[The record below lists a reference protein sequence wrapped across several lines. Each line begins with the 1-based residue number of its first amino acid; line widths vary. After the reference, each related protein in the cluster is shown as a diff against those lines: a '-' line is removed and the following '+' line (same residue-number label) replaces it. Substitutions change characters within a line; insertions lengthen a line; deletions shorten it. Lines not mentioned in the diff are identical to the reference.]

1 MKIVFII
8 DSLRR
13 HGAQRFLTYLA
24 HGLSDLGYTQRVIVL
39 NKAFDPDIE
48 EALSLAGCSVTY
60 IGKFIFL
67 LAGAGWWRLVAIL
80 KRCRPEVVMTILD
93 FADTLGRP
101 AARLAR
107 CPVLVSSIQV
117 RNLTK
122 PGWRRWFD
130 RKTVSWA
137 DKIIFNTS
145 EVVDYA
151 RETEGV
157 REDQIVVIP
166 NGVED
171 LLTRSGALRKTRRDE
186 LRIGTQ
192 TALLGT
198 VARLYRQKNLPLFL
212 RSAAKLSSA
221 RPWKILVVGEGPE
234 RPRLVALA
242 RDLGLSER
250 VIWLGSRAD
259 VGGWLAAMDI
269 FVHTADFEGM
279 PNAIME
285 AMAMALPVVASNVDG
300 NRELI
305 SHGVSGYLVSAG
317 DACAFAEQIQQLMD
331 NPDCAREIGKKAH
344 HDVLERFSMLRMVRA
359 YDQLFVSLGHARSA

>member
-1 MKIVFII
+1 MNVVFII

-13 HGAQRFLTYLA
+13 HGAQRFLTHLVR
-24 HGLSDLGYTQRVIVL
+24 GFSNLGHVQEVIVL
-39 NKAFDPDIE
+39 NKAHDSDIE
-48 EALSLAGCSVTY
+48 EALSAARCAVTY
-60 IGKFIFL
+60 IGKFAL
-67 LAGAGWWRLVAIL
+67 LLGGAGWWRLVAIL
-80 KRCRPEVVMTILD
+80 RRSRPDVVMTMLD

-101 AARLAR
+101 AARLAG

-130 RKTVSWA
+130 RKTVAWA

-171 LLTRSGALRKTRRDE
+171 LLARSGALRRTRRDE
-186 LRIGTQ
+186 LRIGTE

-198 VARLYRQKNLPLFL
+198 VARLYPQKNLPVFL

-234 RPRLVALA
+234 RPRLLALA

-259 VGGWLAAMDI
+259 IGGWLAAMDV

-279 PNAIME
+279 PNAVME
-285 AMAMALPVVASNVDG
+285 AMAMGLAVVASNVDG

-305 SHGVSGYLVSAG
+305 RNGVSGYLVAPG
-317 DACAFAEQIQQLMD
+317 DVSGFAEQIQHLLD
-331 NPDCAREIGKKAH
+331 NPNCARQIGEEAHREI
-344 HDVLERFSMLRMVRA
+344 LERFSIARMIHA
-359 YDQLFVSLGHARSA
+359 YNQLFMELAHPESP